1 MTPDVQFSSN
11 SNPFSFF
18 FSDNFYFTWST
29 EYKDT
34 PTYRKPEWV
43 TRMEIVRAQ
52 MLGNSSLP
60 VPRIRLNNIGSDS
73 ERSMSIDSAT
83 MHELISKCHSMGDV
97 STGSDS
103 VFISDCGSSRRPSL
117 NNLKPSD
124 YDTLIPHVPMY
135 RNDLGVASAS
145 IFAQSVLSGYLQSH
159 RQSITAAIEAI
170 GGPVEDDN
178 KTPTPSSDDESD
190 TSTDNYADGSNDDD
204 EDEAV
209 HQTRLEDDMPRLE
222 VPRTLNFSTMLSPIQ
237 ENGETPT
244 SECAQALEKAQSLKT
259 SMTDLISAA
268 SMEDLKEFLMLET
281 MYDIS

>member
-1 MTPDVQFSSN
+1 MPILKSKFKFSSII
-11 SNPFSFF
+11 F
-18 FSDNFYFTWST
+18 DA

-43 TRMEIVRAQ
+43 TKMEVLRAQ
-52 MLGNSSLP
+52 MLGNSPMP

-103 VFISDCGSSRRPSL
+103 VFISDCGSSRRPSF
-117 NNLKPSD
+117 NNLLKQSE
-124 YDTLIPHVPMY
+124 YDTLIPHVPH
-135 RNDLGVASAS
+135 RSDLGVASAS

-170 GGPVEDDN
+170 GGPTDD
-178 KTPTPSSDDESD
+178 KTPTPSDYGDDDSDSTETYPDESHDEEDDEPPP
-190 TSTDNYADGSNDDD
+190 
-204 EDEAV
+204 
-209 HQTRLEDDMPRLE
+209 TRAEDDMPRLE
-222 VPRTLNFSTMLSPIQ
+222 VPRTLNFSTMLSPIE

-244 SECAQALEKAQSLKT
+244 SETAQALDKLQSLSKT
-259 SMTDLISAA
+259 SMTDLISAY
-268 SMEDLKEFLMLET
+268 SMEDLNEFLMLET
-281 MYDIS
+281 LYDTN

>member
-1 MTPDVQFSSN
+1 
-11 SNPFSFF
+11 
-18 FSDNFYFTWST
+18 
-29 EYKDT
+29 
-34 PTYRKPEWV
+34 
-43 TRMEIVRAQ
+43 MEIVRAQ
-52 MLGNSSLP
+52 MLGNISNPSLP
-60 VPRIRLNNIGSDS
+60 VMVVPRIRLNHIGSDS

-117 NNLKPSD
+117 SNLKASRTE
-124 YDTLIPHVPMY
+124 YDTLIPHVPSPMY
-135 RNDLGVASAS
+135 KSDLSVSSAS
-145 IFAQSVLSGYLQSH
+145 IFAQSVLSGYLHSH

-170 GGPVEDDN
+170 GGPTDDDDDN
-178 KTPTPSSDDESD
+178 KTPTPSSGEEEEEEDESD
-190 TSTDNYADGSNDDD
+190 TSTYPDESEDD
-204 EDEAV
+204 EDEEEDEPE
-209 HQTRLEDDMPRLE
+209 QTIRPEEDMPRLE

-244 SECAQALEKAQSLKT
+244 SESAQALDPAHKTQSLKT
-259 SMTDLISAA
+259 SMTDLISAS

>member
-1 MTPDVQFSSN
+1 
-11 SNPFSFF
+11 
-18 FSDNFYFTWST
+18 
-29 EYKDT
+29 
-34 PTYRKPEWV
+34 
-43 TRMEIVRAQ
+43 MEIVRAQ

-117 NNLKPSD
+117 NNLKSSD
-124 YDTLIPHVPMY
+124 YDTLIPHIPLY

-145 IFAQSVLSGYLQSH
+145 IFAQSVLSGYLHSH

-178 KTPTPSSDDESD
+178 KTPTPSSDEDDESD
-190 TSTDNYADGSNDDD
+190 TSTDNYTDGSNGDD
-204 EDEAV
+204 EDEGESV
-209 HQTRLEDDMPRLE
+209 QTHPEDDMPRLE

-244 SECAQALEKAQSLKT
+244 SETAQSLEKSQSLKT
-259 SMTDLISAA
+259 SMTDLISAT

>member
-1 MTPDVQFSSN
+1 MN
-11 SNPFSFF
+11 FF
-18 FSDNFYFTWST
+18 DFFLSRID
-29 EYKDT
+29 YKDT
-34 PTYRKPEWV
+34 PVYRKPEWV
-43 TRMEIVRAQ
+43 TRMETIRAQ
-52 MLGNSSLP
+52 MLGNSALQI
-60 VPRIRLNNIGSDS
+60 PRIRLNNIGSDS

-117 NNLKPSD
+117 NNLKSND
-124 YDTLIPHVPMY
+124 YDTFIPHVPY
-135 RNDLGVASAS
+135 RSELGTAS

-170 GGPVEDDN
+170 GGPTQDSPD
-178 KTPTPSSDDESD
+178 KTPTPSSDEDESD
-190 TSTDNYADGSNDDD
+190 TTETYPECSDDDD
-204 EDEAV
+204 EEETPRSRA
-209 HQTRLEDDMPRLE
+209 EDDMPRLE

-244 SECAQALEKAQSLKT
+244 SETAQALDKIQSGKN
-259 SMTDLISAA
+259 SMTDLISAS

-281 MYDIS
+281 LYDTS

>member
-1 MTPDVQFSSN
+1 
-11 SNPFSFF
+11 
-18 FSDNFYFTWST
+18 
-29 EYKDT
+29 
-34 PTYRKPEWV
+34 
-43 TRMEIVRAQ
+43 MEIVRAQ

-117 NNLKPSD
+117 NNLRSSE

-135 RNDLGVASAS
+135 KSDLSVASAS
-145 IFAQSVLSGYLQSH
+145 IFAQSVLSGYLHSH

-170 GGPVEDDN
+170 GGPTEDDN
-178 KTPTPSSDDESD
+178 KTPTPSSDEEDESD
-190 TSTDNYADGSNDDD
+190 TSTYPDESICDD
-204 EDEAV
+204 EDDVEPIQIRV
-209 HQTRLEDDMPRLE
+209 EDDMPRLE

-244 SECAQALEKAQSLKT
+244 SETAQALDTKPQSLKT
-259 SMTDLISAA
+259 SMTDLISAS